1 MKLNAYLSYPGT
13 CEEALNFY
21 RSVLGGEIGEKNLYD
36 GSPMESPESKGKI
49 LHTDYTFGDGN
60 TIMAA
65 DSIGYPVAKESNITL
80 ALGFDDVAETE
91 RVFNGLSDGGTVTM
105 PLQDTFW
112 GAKFGMFTDKFGINW
127 MVNCELQ
134 GN

>member
-1 MKLNAYLSYPGT
+1 MKLTAYLAFPGT

-21 RSVLGGEIGEKNLYD
+21 KSVMGGEIGEKNLYD

-49 LHTDYTFGDGN
+49 LHTDYSFGDGN
-60 TIMAA
+60 TVMAA
-65 DSIGYPVAKESNITL
+65 DSMGFPVAKESNVTL
-80 ALGFDDVAETE
+80 ALGFEDTAETE
-91 RVFNGLSDGGTVTM
+91 RVFYELSAGGTVTM

-127 MVNCELQ
+127 MVNCELKQ
-134 GN
+134 